1 MDKVLLN
8 LLTGT
13 ASTGVSITKGD
24 ETLIS
29 ISIETGIRQSETIF
43 KMIKDAFSYVDL
55 TIKDIDAVSTLKGP
69 GSFTGLRV
77 GLAAAKAIAF
87 AVNVPIVLVNTM
99 DAIFHEAN
107 YEKEVLTI
115 MDARRDRVYLKK
127 HYGDERADEIS
138 EVAAIEPRE
147 NTVVVGENALKYKD
161 IFTEKGYT
169 FIPKK
174 DVYLTIKGLTE
185 AALRVSEDDYVDSL
199 ESRLDYLK
207 KDSDVVTVKKEKL

>member
-69 GSFTGLRV
+69 GSFTGLRQTR
-77 GLAAAKAIAF
+77 F
-87 AVNVPIVLVNTM
+87 
-99 DAIFHEAN
+99 
-107 YEKEVLTI
+107 
-115 MDARRDRVYLKK
+115 R
-127 HYGDERADEIS
+127 
-138 EVAAIEPRE
+138 
-147 NTVVVGENALKYKD
+147 
-161 IFTEKGYT
+161 
-169 FIPKK
+169 
-174 DVYLTIKGLTE
+174 
-185 AALRVSEDDYVDSL
+185 
-199 ESRLDYLK
+199 
-207 KDSDVVTVKKEKL
+207 KLLQ